1 MGTLQA
7 LACGVMLIHFANPV
21 WLLLSACVFSMGAA
35 FMDVV
40 VDGLM
45 VINSR
50 MDPTSGSEELQV
62 WSWSSFGLGGTVG
75 CLISGFFLSRT
86 DPVTGVAIGN
96 PYLCIFIQ
104 GCFSV
109 LVALSGLIIDKR
121 LEENQEGLRLMTFR

>member
-21 WLLLSACVFSMGAA
+21 WILVSACVFSMGGA

-45 VINSR
+45 VLNSR

-62 WSWSSFGLGGTVG
+62 WSWCFYGLGGTVG
-75 CLISGFFLSRT
+75 CLISGLFLSGT
-86 DPVTGVAIGN
+86 DPVTDAATGN

-109 LVALSGLIIDKR
+109 LIALSGLLIDKR
-121 LEENQEGLRLMTFR
+121 LEENQEGLRQMTFR